1 MMLTTSFIF
10 LIIANLFALRVEVF
24 LMMIRRQRLRIL
36 VRNRYRILLMKML
49 LQITQIMIISQ
60 IKNPYSAN
68 IVIGLAMI
76 SQTVLIFTH
85 ADFVGRQITLQ

>member
-1 MMLTTSFIF
+1 MLTTSFIF
-10 LIIANLFALRVEVF
+10 LVIVNLFALRVEVF
-24 LMMIRRQRLRIL
+24 LIMIRRQRLRIL
-36 VRNRYRILLMKML
+36 VRNRYRILLMKM

-85 ADFVGRQITLQ
+85 ADFVEKKITPQ